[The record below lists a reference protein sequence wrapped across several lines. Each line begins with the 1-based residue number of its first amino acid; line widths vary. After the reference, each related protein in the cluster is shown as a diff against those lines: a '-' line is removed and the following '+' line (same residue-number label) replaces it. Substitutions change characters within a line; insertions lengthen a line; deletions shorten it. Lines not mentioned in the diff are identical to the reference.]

1 MSSEPRTRR
10 SAAQPESEEAQRGL
24 PHALEV
30 ARIRAG
36 LSREALAR
44 LAGMS
49 RSTVLKIETGE
60 RSPSPLTLNK
70 LAQAL
75 KVSPD
80 ELLAAGWVAAE
91 GDPDK
96 RRKRAKS
103 MAATL
108 FALDSPVVGLGASV
122 GGSMIGGKAGGV
134 LGLIGAIAS
143 ARAPAGA
150 APVGE
155 ADRDAAVGPADERI
169 EELTRQ
175 VELLTQ
181 RLAATESRMREMEV
195 LADRLTVDSA
205 SRPHKNLD
213 D

>member
-10 SAAQPESEEAQRGL
+10 SAVQPESEEAQRGL

-70 LAQAL
+70 LAEAL

-96 RRKRAKS
+96 RRTRAKS
-103 MAATL
+103 IAATL
-108 FALDSPVVGLGASV
+108 LAMDSPVVAHGAPLV
-122 GGSMIGGKAGGV
+122 GGLIGGKAGGV
-134 LGLIGAIAS
+134 LGLIGALAS
-143 ARAPAGA
+143 ARAPAEA
-150 APVGE
+150 APVGT
-155 ADRDAAVGPADERI
+155 ADSDPAVRAAERI

-175 VELLTQ
+175 VAVLTQ
-181 RLAATESRMREMEV
+181 RLADLESRLQV
-195 LADRLTVDSA
+195 QDSE
-205 SRPHKNLD
+205 
-213 D
+213 